1 MWIQLVKNKSKSI
14 NITVLKLSIV
24 YILKYDILKLNNGL
38 LKKINSL
45 FAIKKRYH
53 DENRLRT
60 IFTYK

>member
-1 MWIQLVKNKSKSI
+1 MKIQIVKNKSKSI

-24 YILKYDILKLNNGL
+24 YILKYDILELNNGL

-53 DENRLRT
+53 DENRFRT